1 MASRSHNVKPF
12 SQIAAVVFGLVAVMQ
27 LVRLLMGWSVL
38 INGISIPLWA
48 SVIACLGAA
57 ALAVMVWRE
66 SHQ

>member
-1 MASRSHNVKPF
+1 VKPF
-12 SQIAAVVFGLVAVMQ
+12 SQVAAVVFGLVAVMQ

-48 SVIACLGAA
+48 SVIACLGAT

-66 SHQ
+66 SRQ